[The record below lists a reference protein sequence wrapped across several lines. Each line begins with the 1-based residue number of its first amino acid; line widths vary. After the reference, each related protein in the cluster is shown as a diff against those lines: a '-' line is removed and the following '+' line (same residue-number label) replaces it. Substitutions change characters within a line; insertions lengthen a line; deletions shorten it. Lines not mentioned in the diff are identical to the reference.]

1 MGSGRAGCWECPTA
15 RPIDQSQRS
24 AYKTSGREKI
34 SSVTLTYP
42 FGRSGKVAG
51 PSVVVVARR
60 REERDWVIYLCRTF
74 FVSRSSL
81 VSSSYLLLLSG
92 PRAISRIRETRNCE
106 IVLFCFVFLPN
117 FSCWDKTKKK
127 TTTTL
132 SFLFMLLLVGSQ
144 WSRRNTSARGLPVEK
159 LNFLFFPRRFH
170 CRAARHQLLSNQKR
184 ERTF

>member
-1 MGSGRAGCWECPTA
+1 MGSGRAGCWKCPAA

-92 PRAISRIRETRNCE
+92 PRASSRIRETRNCE
-106 IVLFCFVFLPN
+106 IVLFCFFAQLFLMG
-117 FSCWDKTKKK
+117 KKPK
-127 TTTTL
+127 KRRRRHYRFCL
-132 SFLFMLLLVGSQ
+132 CCCSSDHNGLVGTH
-144 WSRRNTSARGLPVEK
+144 RHGDFLLRN
-159 LNFLFFPRRFH
+159 
-170 CRAARHQLLSNQKR
+170 
-184 ERTF
+184 

>member
-1 MGSGRAGCWECPTA
+1 MPGRAPHRSKSEKRIQNFWTGKDIECHVDLPLWPVGESGWA
-15 RPIDQSQRS
+15 VRRRRR
-24 AYKTSGREKI
+24 KKEGRERLGDLSLPDLLCFSLFTCLVFLFAALI
-34 SSVTLTYP
+34 W
-42 FGRSGKVAG
+42 A
-51 PSVVVVARR
+51 ARYFPNQR
-60 REERDWVIYLCRTF
+60 NSKL
-74 FVSRSSL
+74 
-81 VSSSYLLLLSG
+81 
-92 PRAISRIRETRNCE
+92 RNCF
-106 IVLFCFVFLPN
+106 VLFCFFAQLFLLGQN
-117 FSCWDKTKKK
+117 KKK

>member
-1 MGSGRAGCWECPTA
+1 MPGRASHRSKSEKRIQNFWTGKDIECHVDLPLWPVGESGWA
-15 RPIDQSQRS
+15 VRRRRR
-24 AYKTSGREKI
+24 KKGRE
-34 SSVTLTYP
+34 
-42 FGRSGKVAG
+42 G
-51 PSVVVVARR
+51 
-60 REERDWVIYLCRTF
+60 DWVIYLCRTF

-92 PRAISRIRETRNCE
+92 PRASSRIRETRNCE